1 MVLFFS
7 LTVAMNQIPFLIV
20 AILLMIKY
28 NNFIINEQK
37 VRNFDNYKNKNQK
50 SWS

>member
-7 LTVAMNQIPFLIV
+7 LTLAMDQIPFLIA

-37 VRNFDNYKNKNQK
+37 VRNFDNYKNKNQT
-50 SWS
+50 

>member
-7 LTVAMNQIPFLIV
+7 LTVAMNQIPFLIA

-37 VRNFDNYKNKNQK
+37 VRNFDNYKNKNQT
-50 SWS
+50 

>member
-7 LTVAMNQIPFLIV
+7 LTLAMDQIPFLIV

-37 VRNFDNYKNKNQK
+37 VRNFDNYKNKNQT
-50 SWS
+50 WS